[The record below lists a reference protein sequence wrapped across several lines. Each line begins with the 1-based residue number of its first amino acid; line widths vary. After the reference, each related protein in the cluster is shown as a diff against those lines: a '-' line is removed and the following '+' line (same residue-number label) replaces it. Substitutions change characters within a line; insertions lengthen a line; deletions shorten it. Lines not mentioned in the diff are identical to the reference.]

1 MAKKNFSFTIGMQFT
16 IKDLKD
22 EMNQQFVNLYSNY
35 YLKQN
40 FNQEE
45 FINKAHVFFNEN
57 KNNFV
62 AHDSFFNNF
71 TILTEHFLK
80 DGKLFEVEKIWRFAL
95 DIAYKWEQE
104 NSGNRIHKGSPYH
117 FLGVTYLFFK
127 DYVSGFLLIHQAL
140 EEDKKTQNKDHPYT
154 PGYYFVTLNYDKSV
168 YGQELLKNIAD
179 YLNSKISEYK
189 KDRSCS
195 LTIDE
200 FKKKFLEHEKNIDI
214 VFSFVYLLFNLN
226 KLETGIR
233 REFIKND
240 FASLLEVGLILDLCM
255 IIDSVIKVKDSKK
268 YFNEHF
274 DFLRNKKLLSVD
286 SNKAA
291 NEVNKQFNI
300 APEQALRSLLDEKFF
315 FLDNTK
321 PTMADG
327 DFLITYCLRNYSAH
341 NIESQKIIYERF
353 FEIVQRILNAL
364 FFTVEKVI

>member
-1 MAKKNFSFTIGMQFT
+1 MAKKKFSFTIGMQFT
-16 IKDLKD
+16 IEDLKD
-22 EMNQQFVNLYSNY
+22 EMNQQFINLYSNY
-35 YLKQN
+35 YLNQN

-45 FINKAHVFFNEN
+45 FINKSLVFFNEN
-57 KNNFV
+57 KNNFE

-80 DGKLFEVEKIWRFAL
+80 EGKLFEVEKIWRFSL
-95 DIAYKWEQE
+95 DIAYQWEQSNPGE
-104 NSGNRIHKGSPYH
+104 RIHKGSPYH
-117 FLGVTYLFFK
+117 FLGVTYLLFK
-127 DYVSGFLLIHQAL
+127 DYMSGFLLIHQAL

-154 PGYYFVTLNYDKSV
+154 PGYYFVILNYDKSV

-179 YLNSKISEYK
+179 YLNLKILEYK
-189 KDRSCS
+189 KDRSGS

-200 FKKKFLEHEKNIDI
+200 FKKKFLEQEKNIDI

-240 FASLLEVGLILDLCM
+240 FASLFEVGLILDLCL
-255 IIDSVIKVKDSKK
+255 IIDSVIKAKDLKTC
-268 YFNEHF
+268 FNEHF
-274 DFLRNKKLLSVD
+274 DFLCKKRLLSVG

-291 NEVNKQFNI
+291 NEVNKQFNKT
-300 APEQALRSLLDEKFF
+300 PEQALRSLLEENFF
-315 FLDNTK
+315 FSDNTK

-327 DFLITYCLRNYSAH
+327 DFLITYGLRNYSAH
-341 NIESQKIIYERF
+341 NIESRKIIYERF
-353 FEIVQRILNAL
+353 FEIVQRILNTL

>member
-16 IKDLKD
+16 IEDLKD
-22 EMNQQFVNLYSNY
+22 EMDQQFVNLYNRF
-35 YLKQN
+35 YLNQN

-45 FINKAHVFFNEN
+45 FINKSLVFFNES
-57 KNNFV
+57 KNNFE

-80 DGKLFEVEKIWRFAL
+80 EGKLFEVEKIWRFAL

-117 FLGVTYLFFK
+117 FLGVTYLLFK
-127 DYVSGFLLIHQAL
+127 DYMTGFLLIHQAL
-140 EEDKKTQNKDHPYT
+140 EEDKKTKNRDHPDT

-179 YLNSKISEYK
+179 YLNLKILEYK
-189 KDRSCS
+189 KIRNGS

-200 FKKKFLEHEKNIDI
+200 FKKKFLEQEKNIDI
-214 VFSFVYLLFNLN
+214 IFSFVYLLFNLN

-240 FASLLEVGLILDLCM
+240 FASLFEVGLILDLCL
-255 IIDSVIKVKDSKK
+255 IIDSVIKAKNSKT
-268 YFNEHF
+268 YFKEHF
-274 DFLRNKKLLSVD
+274 DFLCSKGLLSID

-300 APEQALRSLLDEKFF
+300 APEQALISLLEENFF
-315 FLDNTK
+315 FSDNTK
-321 PTMADG
+321 PTMTDG

-341 NIESQKIIYERF
+341 NIESPKIIYERF